1 MNKDQQIHIRLSKE
15 EKEVVQAKA
24 KGLGFK
30 QISEYMRVIALNEVG
45 KTYIPP
51 IFKNIE
57 LSRPF
62 LFLIKTNDEKLDTSL
77 TVLIREVSIEEDKIK
92 IIFLLDDN
100 NTWYDFLKSSKD
112 FKICWLN
119 RIGDIVNSF
128 TIRNI
133 NKKVFPLKFSHENIG
148 LANAMAIFTYKFDE
162 MR

>member
-15 EKEVVQAKA
+15 EKKVVQAKA

-30 QISEYMRVIALNEVG
+30 QISEYMRVIALDEVG
-45 KTYIPP
+45 KMPP

-57 LSRPF
+57 LSRPY
-62 LFLIKTNDEKLDTSL
+62 LFLIKTDDEKLDTSL

-92 IIFLLDDN
+92 IIFLLDDD
-100 NTWYDFLKSSKD
+100 NTWYNLLKSSKD

-128 TIRNI
+128 PIRNI
-133 NKKVFPLKFSHENIG
+133 NKKVFPLKFSQEDIG
-148 LANAMAIFTYKFDE
+148 LATAMAIFTYNFDE
-162 MR
+162 MK